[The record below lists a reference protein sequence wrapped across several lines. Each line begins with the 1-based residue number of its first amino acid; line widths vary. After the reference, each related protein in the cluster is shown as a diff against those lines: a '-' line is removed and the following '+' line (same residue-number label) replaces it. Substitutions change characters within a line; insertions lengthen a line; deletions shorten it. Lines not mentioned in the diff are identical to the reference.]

1 MNAPIPIQYV
11 PEAPQ
16 PLVREIPEG
25 MAYPVDALGA
35 LAPIVKAVQDRTQA
49 PVAIAAQSALAC
61 ASLAVQGFAD
71 VETLVGQ
78 SPCSLYCL
86 TIAASGERKSA
97 CDKFVMGAV
106 REFEADRVDDYRI
119 ALARHDKEQ
128 KLWNK
133 KQERLLKEAAGKGPK
148 AAEALADL
156 DAMNPSPVPPVL
168 PFLIATEP
176 TFPGLVKLFGKG
188 RPALGLFTDEG
199 GAFVGGHAMN
209 SDNKL
214 ATVAGLSGFWDGTP
228 INRTR
233 VEDGVSTL
241 CGRRLASHLM
251 IQPIAARPMLADP
264 VISQQGFLARF
275 LIVEPVSAIGTRLQR
290 GHSPG
295 SDVAISAFKAKLRT
309 VLEAELPLRDGHR
322 NELQPGLLSLT
333 ADAREIL
340 TQYYENTEKEQATG
354 GSLAHVR
361 AYASKSAEQAAR
373 IAGVLA
379 LWENQNAQ
387 SIDAKT
393 MVDGVK
399 LAQFYLSEASRLAD
413 GAMVSLEIERAE
425 MLRKWLLEAWG
436 ETNVLLREIMRKG
449 PNALRESPVA
459 KAAIKLLVE
468 HGWLVALPEGTHVRG
483 SARKEAY
490 AIAGGRHVV

>member
-1 MNAPIPIQYV
+1 MNSLDPIQFIA
-11 PEAPQ
+11 EDPQ
-16 PLVREIPEG
+16 PLIRETPDG
-25 MAYPVDALGA
+25 LPYPVDALGA

-71 VETLVGQ
+71 VETLVSQ

-86 TIAASGERKSA
+86 TIAVSGERKSA
-97 CDKFVMGAV
+97 CDKFVMKAV
-106 REFEADRVDDYRI
+106 REFEADRVDGYR
-119 ALARHDKEQ
+119 LAAVQHDTAQ

-156 DAMNPSPVPPVL
+156 DAMGPPPVPPVL
-168 PFLIATEP
+168 PFLTATEP
-176 TFPGLVKLFGKG
+176 TFPGLVRLFGKG
-188 RPALGLFTDEG
+188 RPALGLFTDEA

-214 ATVAGLSGFWDGTP
+214 ATVAGLSGLWDGTP

-251 IQPIAARPMLADP
+251 AQPIAARPMLADP

-275 LIVEPVSAIGTRLQR
+275 LIVEPASAIGTRLQR
-290 GHSPG
+290 GHSPD
-295 SDVAISAFKAKLRT
+295 SDVAISAFGAKLRT
-309 VLEAELPLRDGHR
+309 ILEMDLPLREGSR
-322 NELQPGLLSLT
+322 NELQPDLLSLSEG
-333 ADAREIL
+333 ARELL
-340 TQYYENTEKEQATG
+340 TQYYENTESEQAAG

-373 IAGVLA
+373 IAGVLT
-379 LWENQNAQ
+379 LWENQSAQ
-387 SIDAKT
+387 SIDTRT
-393 MVDGVK
+393 MAQGVQ

-413 GAMVSLEIERAE
+413 EAMVSLEIERAE
-425 MLRKWLLEAWG
+425 MLRKWLLDTWG
-436 ETNVLLREIMRKG
+436 EADILPREIMRKG
-449 PNALRESPVA
+449 PNSLRESPVT
-459 KAAIKLLVE
+459 KSTIKLLVQ
-468 HGWLVALPEGTHVRG
+468 HGWLVALPEGSLIRG

-490 AIAGGRHVV
+490 RIVRSSHVV